1 MFFDNPMLFELA
13 AQELLRRS
21 RTRSPLRRTAGKREF
36 IGSSV
41 GFGMRRLVP
50 CRFQVEDA
58 SCWPA
63 AMKEQALQRRCRT
76 TEWLRFSS
84 STVCQATR
92 PWRTSPLRLWVGA
105 LEIPA
110 IATIVRPS
118 QKCCM
123 ST

>member
-1 MFFDNPMLFELA
+1 MFFDNPMLFRPGSSGIA
-13 AQELLRRS
+13 APARAQDHHYAVRRAS
-21 RTRSPLRRTAGKREF
+21 GNLSPR
-36 IGSSV
+36 SV

-50 CRFQVEDA
+50 CWQIPGGGCELLAWDYEGTSTA
-58 SCWPA
+58 
-63 AMKEQALQRRCRT
+63 KALQDHGVAAT
-76 TEWLRFSS
+76 SS

-110 IATIVRPS
+110 IATTVRPS

-123 ST
+123 